1 MREAPGPLVRGLPAC
16 SVPLLAA
23 AAAAAAAGRA
33 GGVRL
38 LPKLLR
44 HGSPILGIGDG
55 LVGQMLHRLGRLGVG
70 GMGAGLVDDLAD
82 LLRVL
87 QHGAGAQHVVVE
99 GLAVMIGHKQR
110 GLQAL
115 QQGLLPN
122 VGVGIV
128 DEDTGVH
135 IAVGVDMQIAPAAG
149 DASAHVF
156 RVVLEVH
163 GKDALPGAHLPDPA
177 VDLGPLLGLGHQ
189 LGSGVVA
196 HGHVVEEP
204 DKVRAQINDLVVEL
218 LAGDVL
224 IVDAGIAGGDAEGQ
238 AMALQQG
245 HRVRDL
251 LIHALAAAAVVG
263 LFEALQADGGDEVL
277 HPQHILAELLVDE
290 GGVGEGQERGVAVL
304 LAQGDDVLLA
314 HQGLAAGVNVQI
326 DAKLLALGDDGVDL
340 VKGQIELIAVL
351 RRPAAG
357 AVQVAGRGGVQQ
369 DGPGDVAVVFLAQ
382 LLLLGPAHQV
392 GVDKEVGEDR
402 LQHVGIGL
410 GPDLLDELIPTG
422 LGIAD
427 DLVEH
432 RALGRQGVSGKL
444 IDQIHHLVH
453 VVHGILVQIIEY
465 LGQTVTLDTIRNLH
479 NVFFP
484 FHGITIPSVRRY
496 YNADFRKGK

>member
-1 MREAPGPLVRGLPAC
+1 M
-16 SVPLLAA
+16 LLT
-23 AAAAAAAGRA
+23 
-33 GGVRL
+33 
-38 LPKLLR
+38 
-44 HGSPILGIGDG
+44 
-55 LVGQMLHRLGRLGVG
+55 
-70 GMGAGLVDDLAD
+70 
-82 LLRVL
+82 
-87 QHGAGAQHVVVE
+87 
-99 GLAVMIGHKQR
+99 QR
-110 GLQAL
+110 
-115 QQGLLPN
+115 
-122 VGVGIV
+122 
-128 DEDTGVH
+128 
-135 IAVGVDMQIAPAAG
+135 
-149 DASAHVF
+149 
-156 RVVLEVH
+156 
-163 GKDALPGAHLPDPA
+163 
-177 VDLGPLLGLGHQ
+177 
-189 LGSGVVA
+189 
-196 HGHVVEEP
+196 
-204 DKVRAQINDLVVEL
+204 
-218 LAGDVL
+218 
-224 IVDAGIAGGDAEGQ
+224 
-238 AMALQQG
+238 
-245 HRVRDL
+245 
-251 LIHALAAAAVVG
+251 
-263 LFEALQADGGDEVL
+263 
-277 HPQHILAELLVDE
+277 
-290 GGVGEGQERGVAVL
+290 
-304 LAQGDDVLLA
+304 DDVLLA

-369 DGPGDVAVVFLAQ
+369 DGPGNIAVVFLAQ

-453 VVHGILVQIIEY
+453 VVHGILVQIIEH